1 MPQTMALGRPTWHQV
16 KGANKK
22 NRSRTEAV
30 HPSSQAIPITRP
42 FAPHLVVLEEKLVRE
57 RHIWS
62 Y

>member
-1 MPQTMALGRPTWHQV
+1 MPQASALGRPTWRQA

-42 FAPHLVVLEEKLVRE
+42 FAPHLVVLGENV
-57 RHIWS
+57 S
-62 Y
+62 A

>member
-1 MPQTMALGRPTWHQV
+1 MPQTMTLGRPTWHQV

-42 FAPHLVVLEEKLVRE
+42 FAPHLVVLEENG
-57 RHIWS
+57 S
-62 Y
+62 A